1 MSKWVEKTRKE
12 TEFFC
17 IPDALFGRFKLNQYY
32 TVKWLLPFV
41 IAHYVVNED
50 KKIQEHIKRSCHKQ
64 KIYDYLEEKILEL
77 NKDLTDSE
85 KKIRWCQDTI
95 VIPTRMAFFFS
106 AFPVVNTATESG
118 RKGKIYLDTSDG
130 VLNHE

>member
-1 MSKWVEKTRKE
+1 MSKWLEKTGKE
-12 TEFFC
+12 TETFH
-17 IPDALFGRFKLNQYY
+17 IPDALFGRFTSNEYY
-32 TVKWLLPFV
+32 TVQWLLPFV
-41 IAHYVVNED
+41 IAHYVAKDD
-50 KKIQEHIKRSCHKQ
+50 KKIQEHIKRSCEKP
-64 KIYDYLEEKILEL
+64 KVYEYLENKILEL

-106 AFPVVNTATESG
+106 AFPVINTATESG

-130 VLNHE
+130 VLNP